1 MALIV
6 WQTDIWTI
14 GDTDRRPRNMQD
26 KDIQRDKH
34 RIDRH
39 IYSMTKSF
47 KIDEWQIPRYLA
59 VCHIRP
65 SVCSICMLTTWKFYV
80 SQITLPSLLSYPIV
94 CLRKYLSLCCS
105 SATLQTILSF
115 NDWTFDL
122 FRLTFKKTKDILNFD
137 TLWAHHEIAQ
147 SKLVQFIITSFFFW

>member
-1 MALIV
+1 
-6 WQTDIWTI
+6 
-14 GDTDRRPRNMQD
+14 MQD
-26 KDIQRDKH
+26 EDKQRDRH

-115 NDWTFDL
+115 RYL
-122 FRLTFKKTKDILNFD
+122 VMGIGELVIINFVV
-137 TLWAHHEIAQ
+137 LWRTP
-147 SKLVQFIITSFFFW
+147 VQKVESCICP